1 MRAPICCILGHVDVG
16 KTHLLDYLRHSQI
29 SKGEAGGITQQIG
42 ATCFSQDAILQFT
55 HWFKTPINIPSLLLV
70 DTPGH
75 DCFSQMR
82 QIGMKVSDLAV
93 IVVDIF
99 KGLEKQT
106 LQCLELLQERKLPY
120 IIAINKIDRIH
131 KWTQKRAEPNKT
143 QSDLGTPLKVSLAEQ
158 SSEVTSLFRKS
169 IFNIQ
174 KQLGDLNIDAQLYYE
189 NTTPDDT
196 ISMVPISAITG
207 EGIPDLIML
216 IAKITDRNFRKHQVA
231 TDLVMGSII
240 DHKKDAKLGMLYH
253 SILINGKLTRQMP
266 IIIKSADGQLKEM
279 TIQDIYVPNDDTELK
294 HKNKYQS
301 VDEVIGSKGIA
312 LKFITESETDIDV
325 ELGCEFYLKNQ
336 TQPQTESI
344 SQQGGRIGELETDP
358 ISAHGLKKYLLQEMN
373 DHSKKDV
380 GQIQVNP
387 NLAGV
392 TINLHAQSMVD
403 ALSQL
408 LIAEKVPVREV
419 NIGEINKVLII
430 KTASANLAPKGSV
443 EWEYNQRSTVI
454 LNYNPNL
461 APDTKLD
468 PILVEFA
475 KQNNVTI
482 FSSAIIY
489 HLLEQYQSYVKQ
501 RNVKLQAKYPNI
513 SSPLKLKILPEFIF
527 KKKGQFLFGVK
538 VLQNQLMLNQLIE
551 AQLKD
556 PQTGELKTVVLGK
569 VIGMQKADK
578 ASKDVTL
585 AKLDEEICIK
595 IQSLDPQLE
604 YDKQFSE
611 KWELTNSLSAE
622 EMMLKVKY
630 PDVFLTK

>member
-216 IAKITDRNFRKHQVA
+216 IAKITDRNFRKSQVVPQA
-231 TDLVMGSII
+231 EVAIDLVMGSII

-266 IIIKSADGQLKEM
+266 IVIKFADGQLKEM

-312 LKFITESETDIDV
+312 LKFTSESETEIDL

-336 TQPQTESI
+336 TQPQTESV
-344 SQQGGRIGELETDP
+344 SQLETDP

-380 GQIQVNP
+380 EQIQVNP

-468 PILVEFA
+468 QTLVDFA

-489 HLLEQYQSYVKQ
+489 RLLEQYQSYVKQ
-501 RNVKLQAKYPNI
+501 LNVKLQAKYPNI